1 MSVENKKDKVAFDKR
16 TRKKRKRRRK
26 RKSKKKC
33 GGDQVYQRWVNY
45 LIKQSKRHL
54 DNKGS
59 GKAGKKERK
68 KFTDFMK
75 KSSSDIKKYI
85 GKNAS
90 RFSDI
95 IKKGTGSH
103 TPCLTIA
110 LANKAICIGKNQ
122 SSNRPNGM
130 GKKYTSELLDSV
142 CSQDNL
148 QKVIQEWNEGER
160 SNNDFGCGTQVLED
174 ALRISSE
181 KDDKAKKKAEKFY
194 ANMTPEEIS
203 KVDEVKEA
211 SENVLDDE
219 QNQRKLYGD
228 DAYLLNVDNVF
239 QPDEYTIKI
248 GGNKKKG
255 KTSKK
260 TRRRRKLKRK
270 KTKKWISTRKKRRR
284 KPKRK

>member
-1 MSVENKKDKVAFDKR
+1 MTVENKKDKVAFNKR
-16 TRKKRKRRRK
+16 TRKKRKKRRK
-26 RKSKKKC
+26 RKSKKKR
-33 GGDQVYQRWVNY
+33 GGEDQVYQRWVNY
-45 LIKQSKRHL
+45 LIKQSKKNL
-54 DNKGS
+54 DNKGK
-59 GKAGKKERK
+59 GLAGKKERK
-68 KFTDFMK
+68 KITDFMK
-75 KSSSDIKKYI
+75 KFSPDIKKYI

-95 IKKGTGSH
+95 IKKGMGSH

-122 SSNRPNGM
+122 NSNRPNGM
-130 GKKYTSELLDSV
+130 GKKYTSKLLDSV

-148 QKVIQEWNEGER
+148 QKVIQEWSEGEHAL
-160 SNNDFGCGTQVLED
+160 SNNDFGCGSQVLED

-181 KDDKAKKKAEKFY
+181 KDDKAKKEAEKFY

-211 SENVLDDE
+211 SEKVLDDE

-239 QPDEYTIKI
+239 QPDEHTIKI

-255 KTSKK
+255 KTSKRS
-260 TRRRRKLKRK
+260 RRRRKVKRK
-270 KTKKWISTRKKRRR
+270 ITKKWISTRKKR
-284 KPKRK
+284 

>member
-26 RKSKKKC
+26 RKSKKKR

-45 LIKQSKRHL
+45 LIKQSKRNI

-59 GKAGKKERK
+59 GKKERK
-68 KFTDFMK
+68 KFIDFMK

-110 LANKAICIGKNQ
+110 LANQSKCIGKNK
-122 SSNRPNGM
+122 SSNRPNGI

-148 QKVIQEWNEGER
+148 QKVIQEWNEGENPW
-160 SNNDFGCGTQVLED
+160 SNNEFGCGGQVLED

-181 KDDKAKKKAEKFY
+181 KDDKAKKEAEKFY

-211 SENVLDDE
+211 SEKVLDDE

-239 QPDEYTIKI
+239 QPDEYTIRI

-260 TRRRRKLKRK
+260 TRRRRKRK
-270 KTKKWISTRKKRRR
+270 KTKKRRSTRKKR
-284 KPKRK
+284 